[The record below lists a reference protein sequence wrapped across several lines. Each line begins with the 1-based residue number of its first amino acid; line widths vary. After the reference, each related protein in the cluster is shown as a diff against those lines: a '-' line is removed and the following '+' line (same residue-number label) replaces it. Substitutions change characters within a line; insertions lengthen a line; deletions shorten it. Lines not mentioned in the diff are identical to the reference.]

1 MRKTVEVRLPR
12 QAQDGFNRS
21 RSKTEPFS
29 SFENGQGFCVCDLC
43 GGSLRGESRK
53 NALPLRNNREE
64 ARRRRGFHNKMLQFY
79 QAKLRTAVGTPRDVV
94 FCWDIILYAQVPPA
108 DDTTL
113 SGSKLHELRRGKK
126 KRHLF
131 FHFQTKTIVLPR
143 QARDKHNENS
153 THIPA
158 SAGCYLEV
166 KRALADS
173 PRAPG
178 AAATSGIAHGAD
190 SF

>member
-1 MRKTVEVRLPR
+1 VDHVTGRQRYLADWPSIRLPMCNNSRKTVEARLPR
-12 QAQDGFNRS
+12 QAQDSVNWN

-64 ARRRRGFHNKMLQFY
+64 ARRRRGFHNKMFQFY

-126 KRHLF
+126 KRHFSSTFRGKRSFYQDRLG
-131 FHFQTKTIVLPR
+131 TNIMKTP
-143 QARDKHNENS
+143 
-153 THIPA
+153 HIFP
-158 SAGCYLEV
+158 L
-166 KRALADS
+166 LQD
-173 PRAPG
+173 
-178 AAATSGIAHGAD
+178 ATSK
-190 SF
+190 